1 MTVALDTLLVS
12 TPEVCGGRLRI
23 DGTRITVLQIAT
35 LFLQSLGAEEIADQ
49 YSHLSLAQV
58 YAALA
63 YFHANRPQVEAE
75 LDAEAAEAERLEA
88 LLVPDSLPAL

>member
-1 MTVALDTLLVS
+1 MTVALDTLLVR

-35 LFLQSLGAEEIADQ
+35 LFLQGLGAEEIADQ
-49 YSHLSLAQV
+49 YPHLTLAQV

-63 YFHANRPQVEAE
+63 YFHANRAEIEAE
-75 LDAEAAEAERLEA
+75 LAAEAAEAERLEA
-88 LLVPDSLPAL
+88 LLGADSSPAP

>member
-1 MTVALDTLLVS
+1 MTVALDTLLIR

-35 LFLQSLGAEEIADQ
+35 LFLEGLAAEEIADR
-49 YSHLSLAQV
+49 YSHLTLAQV

-75 LDAEAAEAERLEA
+75 LAAEAAEAERLEA
-88 LLVPDSLPAL
+88 LLAPDSLPAP